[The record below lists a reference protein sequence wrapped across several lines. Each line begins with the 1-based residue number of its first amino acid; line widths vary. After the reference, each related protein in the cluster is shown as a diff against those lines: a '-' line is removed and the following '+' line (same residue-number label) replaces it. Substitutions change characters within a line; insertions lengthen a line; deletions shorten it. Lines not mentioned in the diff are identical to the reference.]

1 MDYILKINN
10 LTKIYNNNKV
20 IDNVNMRI
28 KKGEIYGFLGPNG
41 AGKSTIMK
49 IILNLV
55 KPTEG
60 EVLVFDKDSNKD
72 NFDILKRIGSLIE
85 SPYFYDKL
93 TARENL
99 NLHCEYMGYHNK
111 ERIKE
116 VLDFVGLHNIEKKSV
131 CDFSLGM
138 KQRLAIA
145 RAIIT
150 QPEFLILDEPI
161 NGLDPEGIKE
171 MRLIIRELN
180 EKYGTTILISSHI
193 LSEIELIAD
202 TIGVIK
208 NGRILEEI
216 SMKDMQKYN
225 SNYIELEVNNLEKTG
240 YLIEEE
246 FGIKNY
252 KIISENKIRIYDL
265 TVSKNEISKLM
276 INNNIELESIS
287 KKESTLEEYFLK
299 LIQEANYVS
308 FD

>member
-116 VLDFVGLHNIEKKSV
+116 VLDFVGLHNIEKKRV

-171 MRLIIRELN
+171 IRLIIRELN

-225 SNYIELEVNNLEKTG
+225 SNYIELEVNNLEKIG

>member
-1 MDYILKINN
+1 MDDILKINN

-99 NLHCEYMGYHNK
+99 DLHCEYMGYHNK

-116 VLDFVGLHNIEKKSV
+116 VLDFVGLHNIEKKHV

-171 MRLIIRELN
+171 MRLMIKKLN

-265 TVSKNEISKLM
+265 TVSKNEISKLL